1 MIRWFLFD
9 KPPQATFIFEK
20 IEHISI
26 EEALAILEKAVVE
39 HENDVNILD
48 NDEELWTKL
57 INYKQGKIPSDTD
70 FSEKAHPS
78 NFTAKEKLSAF
89 IHEKRVSEET
99 SSLDNSASE
108 NLNEPYYKIV
118 DWELQVKLEAVL
130 IAYWSPYPQVR
141 GVTDPYDDPTIP
153 VETVRVYIVAII

>member
-1 MIRWFLFD
+1 M
-9 KPPQATFIFEK
+9 
-20 IEHISI
+20 
-26 EEALAILEKAVVE
+26 
-39 HENDVNILD
+39 
-48 NDEELWTKL
+48 
-57 INYKQGKIPSDTD
+57 
-70 FSEKAHPS
+70 
-78 NFTAKEKLSAF
+78 SAF

-141 GVTDPYDDPTIP
+141 GVTDPYDGPTIP
-153 VETVRVYIVAII
+153 VETVRVYIVAIIWTAIGAVINQFFLKDNLVLDLECRLFKCSFIQLV